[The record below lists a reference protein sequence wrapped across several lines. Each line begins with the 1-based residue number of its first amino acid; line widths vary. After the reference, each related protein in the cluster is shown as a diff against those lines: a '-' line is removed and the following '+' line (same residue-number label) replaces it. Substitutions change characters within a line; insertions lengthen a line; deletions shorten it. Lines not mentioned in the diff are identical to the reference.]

1 MWVNKSITK
10 TVNGATAETTTEY
23 VNLIISELA
32 SENGITAVSGESAV
46 IIGNKLKLSF
56 STTTTPTL
64 VTITANIGSQ
74 SWEIGSVHVLS
85 GLSGS
90 RTYRMDFHI
99 AADKATNV
107 INVKLK
113 TFYTPADSLNF
124 NTDML
129 YVKTKLNTELF
140 AFTHT
145 STTGASST
153 RNFATTKTL
162 QRVSDKE
169 AIYTVQKRIPYANDS
184 DTTKLD
190 TITGKVLT
198 SGNIRADIIDA
209 MLDCSYIVG
218 DALYPSNG
226 KQYYAV
232 DDYTLIEV

>member
-10 TVNGATAETTTEY
+10 TVKNATDETTTQY
-23 VNLIISELA
+23 INLIISELA
-32 SENGITAVSGESAV
+32 SEDGITAVSGENAV

-56 STTTTPTL
+56 SSTD
-64 VTITANIGSQ
+64 VTYAIITANIGSQ
-74 SWEIGSVHVLS
+74 SWKIGSIHVLN
-85 GLSGS
+85 GTSGS
-90 RTYRMDFHI
+90 RTYRIDFHI
-99 AADKATNV
+99 AGDMATNV

-113 TFYTPADSLNF
+113 SFYTPADSLNF
-124 NTDML
+124 DTDML

-140 AFTHT
+140 AFTHI
-145 STTGASST
+145 STASGSST
-153 RNFATTKTL
+153 RNFATTQTL
-162 QRVSDKE
+162 QRVSDQQ
-169 AIYTVQKRIPYANDS
+169 AIYTVQKRIPYAHDS

-209 MLDCSYIVG
+209 MLDCSYITG

-232 DDYTLIEV
+232 DNYTLIEV